1 MATVYKVKI
10 KMVSAW
16 VSYTP
21 EQVEQEI
28 KKLLEKRLDMES
40 IEIEVERIA

>member
-1 MATVYKVKI
+1 
-10 KMVSAW
+10 MVSAW